1 MSHSQA
7 KYTETVKVTD
17 SKGGSFSCAY
27 TITYTESAGPNKKKS
42 SVVCKPNKTGGNVD
56 TVITIPGYGCVQV
69 KNAIKKNKKNIASI
83 AKGVTL
89 LYLTKV
95 NIKE

>member
-56 TVITIPGYGCVQV
+56 TVISIPGYGCVQV

-89 LYLTKV
+89 L
-95 NIKE
+95 